1 MKVEI
6 VELLS
11 CAETRL
17 TLLCLRLCLQDQ
29 PPTAAMEETLTC
41 RRSPFSQV
49 FGRQGQLMQASE
61 CRSQRSEIF
70 SAGKL
75 NFNLFFSSRGVK
87 FSLFAMDVL
96 PVVLPVLLLLL
107 CFVLQS
113 VVANA
118 TPDI

>member
-11 CAETRL
+11 CVETRL

-61 CRSQRSEIF
+61 CRSQRF

-75 NFNLFFSSRGVK
+75 NFNLFFSSPGVK

-96 PVVLPVLLLLL
+96 PAVLPVVLLLLLCL